1 MNEQDIPIDIH
12 LNKLLDWLI
21 SRRIC
26 PRDWQKNVIAVRKNI
41 NNAIQDM
48 PAVDEIANLLAGTYI
63 NFFHCQRIVEL
74 LKETESSSKNI
85 FGKYS
90 SQRMKDWLEILK
102 LYEKDNI
109 YLAEAAQLLLR
120 NIVYE
125 LPSLKRQLMKCKQI
139 QEEST
144 KKEADYAKNENA
156 MRENYLSS
164 CQNIGIEGK
173 NIKKELLS
181 LLDELPGALNAIAAS
196 AKDLSSIRNYYVSFL
211 NFTLKKNME
220 GDCLLLLKH
229 IIEKGNT
236 TTFEWRTGEPPEVVE
251 VTTPVL
257 PLDVDCASTEAA
269 EDQIDFGD
277 FVTNSESGDDR
288 SSSSPNGDFVHVDRD
303 ECKPDNGDQIDFG
316 DSDINWDISV
326 ETSGTNNT
334 APFQVLDDGEGG
346 KVARGFDAL
355 SVLENESTRNSFYND
370 LLELTT
376 FLEQRLLEA
385 ETAGSDVLSS
395 SLFHNAP
402 SILQMQS
409 TDGLKDMLNVVK
421 SLSMQLMTTKLKH
434 LYLIKSSP
442 RYVDRLVDSLKSKL
456 ETAERMVDC
465 QKAVKLKYHE
475 AVKEEKTLDPKI
487 RLIVEK
493 TKILLSEVEQ
503 DISKRYKNRRVNI
516 MGGLSAIQQINVY

>member
-12 LNKLLDWLI
+12 LNKLLDWFI

-74 LKETESSSKNI
+74 LKETESSTKNI

-144 KKEADYAKNENA
+144 KKEADYVKNENA

-164 CQNIGIEGK
+164 CQNIGIEVSNNCKSVMYLKK

-196 AKDLSSIRNYYVSFL
+196 AKDLSSVRNYYVSFL
-211 NFTLKKNME
+211 NFTLK
-220 GDCLLLLKH
+220 
-229 IIEKGNT
+229 T
-236 TTFEWRTGEPPEVVE
+236 
-251 VTTPVL
+251 
-257 PLDVDCASTEAA
+257 A

-326 ETSGTNNT
+326 ETSGTNDT
-334 APFQVLDDGEGG
+334 APFQVLDGGEGEFHFKKLLCPCFSEG

-355 SVLENESTRNSFYND
+355 SVLENESTRNLFYND

-475 AVKEEKTLDPKI
+475 AVKEEETLDPKI

-493 TKILLSEVEQ
+493 TKILLTEVEQ

-516 MGGLSAIQQINVY
+516 MGGLSALQQINVY